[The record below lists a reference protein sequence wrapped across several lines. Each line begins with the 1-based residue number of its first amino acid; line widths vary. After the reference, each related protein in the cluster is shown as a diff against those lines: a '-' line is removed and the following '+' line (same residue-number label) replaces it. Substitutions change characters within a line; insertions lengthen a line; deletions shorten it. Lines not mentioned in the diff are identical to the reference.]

1 MDNISEHSTT
11 TVSPL
16 GEDLVGVCSLNF
28 IVVQTLAN
36 QIGRLRGLLVG
47 QTCLTLDRRRCSGPN
62 VELISDGWLIC
73 ACELRLRVEGA

>member
-1 MDNISEHSTT
+1 
-11 TVSPL
+11 
-16 GEDLVGVCSLNF
+16 VGICSLDF

-47 QTCLTLDRRRCSGPN
+47 QTRLALDRGRCSGPD

-73 ACELRLRVEGA
+73 ACELRLRVKST